1 MKKILSLTL
10 VAVMLCTTL
19 MLTSCD
25 AVMEML
31 QQYIPGLDS
40 GVRYTVTEAEWMAAI
55 NMENYTVVENSNVSL
70 DGETTTLYKYTKD
83 GYYSKS
89 GSKEKFY
96 AFEGD
101 ECYLLEKGENGMV
114 GTYAGSAKINR
125 LPTFWISGASL
136 SEFTYDE
143 ANHAYVFSEEME
155 IMEGFTKKVAFEV
168 RFENGVLVNLT
179 VAIGDNFSKY
189 TISDI
194 GTTVVD
200 IPKYTLGE

>member
-31 QQYIPGLDS
+31 KQYIPGLDS

-83 GYYSKS
+83 GYYLKA

-114 GTYAGSAKINR
+114 GKYAGSEKINR
-125 LPTFWISGASL
+125 LPMFWISDASL
-136 SEFTYDE
+136 SAFTYDE

-179 VAIGDNFSKY
+179 VAIGDNFSTY
-189 TISDI
+189 TISDV

-200 IPKYTLGE
+200 IPKYTIGE